1 MSMTPEAFRALFP
14 GQRRLRHL
22 ASCSLGARSIALDE
36 AMERMSADMAD
47 HGAPWELFEEQVRQ
61 ARERFAALIGARP
74 DQVAVM
80 PNASVGAYQAVST
93 MNWRARPKLIT
104 TEREFPSVAH
114 VWLAQRPNGA
124 EVVYARDTDD
134 YAALIDDRTRLVSAP
149 LVCYQD
155 SVRLPVAELTRAAHD
170 AGAEVFVDAY
180 QAVGVEPVDVG
191 ELGCD
196 YLVAGTMKYLLG
208 LPGMAFLYARRPDR
222 TDRDPLLTGWFGRI
236 DPFAF
241 DPRTLDF
248 PATAAR
254 FQTGTPAV
262 PAGYAANAGLR
273 LLGEVDLARV
283 REHVRGLTELAI
295 DNLRAQ
301 GERVRHVP
309 PEWRGAHIG
318 LASDN
323 PIELT
328 RRLAERGLVVS
339 PRGDVVR
346 ISFHYYSDA
355 EDVAAL
361 CAALHELGV
370 ASALHQRT
378 A

>member
-1 MSMTPEAFRALFP
+1 MTPEAFRALFP

-22 ASCSLGARSIALDE
+22 ASCSLGARSTAVDE
-36 AMERMSADMAD
+36 AMARMSADMAE
-47 HGAPWELFEEQVRQ
+47 HGAPWELFEQQVHE
-61 ARERFAALIGARP
+61 ARVRFAALVGARP

-80 PNASVGAYQAVST
+80 PNASVGAYQAAST
-93 MNWRARPKLIT
+93 MDWRDRPRLIT
-104 TEREFPSVAH
+104 TDREFPSVAH

-124 EVVYARDTDD
+124 EVVYARDADD
-134 YAALIDDRTRLVSAP
+134 YATLIDERTRLVSAP
-149 LVCYQD
+149 LVGYQD
-155 SVRLPVAELTRAAHD
+155 AVRLPVAELARTAHD
-170 AGAEVFVDAY
+170 AGAELFVDAY
-180 QAVGVEPVDVG
+180 QAVGVQPVDVA

-196 YLVAGTMKYLLG
+196 YLVAGTSKYLLG
-208 LPGMAFLYARRPDR
+208 LPGLAFLYARHPDR
-222 TDRDPLLTGWFGRI
+222 TDRDPQLTGWFGRVN
-236 DPFAF
+236 PFAF

-248 PATAAR
+248 PAAATR
-254 FQTGTPAV
+254 FQTGTPAFPV
-262 PAGYAANAGLR
+262 AYAANAGLR
-273 LLGEVDLARV
+273 LIGALDLARV
-283 REHVRGLTELAI
+283 RAHIGGLTALAEASLI
-295 DNLRAQ
+295 EQ

-309 PEWRGAHIG
+309 PERRGAHVG
-318 LASDN
+318 LLTGSPAG
-323 PIELT
+323 LT